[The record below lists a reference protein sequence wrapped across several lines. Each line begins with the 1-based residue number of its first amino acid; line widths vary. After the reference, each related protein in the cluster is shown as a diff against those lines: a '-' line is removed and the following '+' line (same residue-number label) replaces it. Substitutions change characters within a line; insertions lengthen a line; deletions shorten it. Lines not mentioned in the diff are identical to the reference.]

1 MELKELKQIQN
12 GMIPTEQPTIEEKVA
27 SGIGVE
33 GTTGQSTLTD
43 RKYINN
49 LPKYSIGKVVKDI
62 NAWGNKDN
70 AMFGSNAGAVMSAA
84 PAAIDFVG
92 SIGSATK
99 YNKTADDLLQDA
111 GSAQGNIGGVSYQ
124 TQNEIDESQ
133 VAAQEHAENKA
144 NTIGLMGKGAS
155 LGASIGSVAGPVG
168 GLVGGAVG
176 AIGGLVGGLFGG
188 GKRHAAMRR
197 RVAEAQNRALRQN
210 DFSRNGALT
219 SVLQQN
225 YAREYGD
232 TESQSLYG
240 FANGKSTWSAAGSVG
255 LGANARVSNGEIIA
269 NKYTGEMFRVPGL
282 PNNKDGKLAFIRPS
296 DTIIS
301 NKYGLSDY
309 VASTGDLEGGEA
321 MQGMIMKSLGKKGYK
336 NGKLPGFAWGLP
348 EWLNMATNSIGMISS
363 LTDKSKIDN
372 EPISR
377 PNTGKTNANASRAL
391 NIMAQQQYNPY
402 TEYRDLYDVY
412 SKNRYATNNNAGMS
426 AAQRAV
432 MNYAGYNNAMNS
444 IAKVN
449 QYAQDMNNKY
459 AQAFAQMS
467 AQLGED
473 QANRDMHAEQFDY
486 NAYNQAHG
494 AKMLMSSQRQADA
507 MNYLNNFTKGI
518 IDMHN
523 WRKMYNLYDEM
534 VNGDKKNKS
543 NNSSTKAPSL
553 QLDPNKLYKR
563 TNFAGIK
570 SYALNPYAG
579 TVEAGRPLP
588 QFTAAT
594 PQDIYRLTNNQL
606 ILPSTGLPIYWSS
619 PKSYMN
625 IGKLRRK

>member
-1 MELKELKQIQN
+1 
-12 GMIPTEQPTIEEKVA
+12 
-27 SGIGVE
+27 
-33 GTTGQSTLTD
+33 
-43 RKYINN
+43 
-49 LPKYSIGKVVKDI
+49 
-62 NAWGNKDN
+62 
-70 AMFGSNAGAVMSAA
+70 
-84 PAAIDFVG
+84 
-92 SIGSATK
+92 
-99 YNKTADDLLQDA
+99 
-111 GSAQGNIGGVSYQ
+111 
-124 TQNEIDESQ
+124 
-133 VAAQEHAENKA
+133 
-144 NTIGLMGKGAS
+144 MGKGAS

-168 GLVGGAVG
+168 GLIGGAVG

-188 GKRHAAMRR
+188 GRRHAAMRR
-197 RVAEAQNRALRQN
+197 RIAEAQNRALRQN
-210 DFSRNGALT
+210 DFSRSGALT
-219 SVLQQN
+219 TVMQQN

-240 FANGKSTWSAAGSVG
+240 FKNGKIVQSPFGALSSKFKNAYGANGEQMIQKGP
-255 LGANARVSNGEIIA
+255 NGEVLSDQRLGVGMD
-269 NKYTGEMFRVPGL
+269 NKDTVPIYVNNNTEILSNKFGEL
-282 PNNKDGKLAFIRPS
+282 PNGMKVRPS
-296 DTIIS
+296 E
-301 NKYGLSDY
+301 YY
-309 VASTGDLEGGEA
+309 RQTGDL
-321 MQGMIMKSLGKKGYK
+321 QGAEYANTNVYMKNKFKC
-336 NGKLPGFAWGLP
+336 GKLPKFAWGLP

-377 PNTGKTNANASRAL
+377 PNTRKTNANASRAL

-412 SKNRYATNNNAGMS
+412 SKNRYATNDNAGMS

-432 MNYAGYNNAMNS
+432 MNYAAYNDAMNS

-449 QYAQDMNNKY
+449 RYAQDMNNKY
-459 AQAFAQMS
+459 AQAFAQMD

-473 QANRDMHAEQFDY
+473 QANRDMKSEQFDY

-606 ILPSTGLPIYWSS
+606 MLPSTGLPIYWSS